1 MLSFSGKS
9 WIASTKV
16 LDLRFQFGE
25 LAMTSAVLIGS
36 VVLVYAQLD
45 ALLWKTT
52 EGWTITMFATDWREE
67 RKQQRARRIRTEE
80 YP

>member
-16 LDLRFQFGE
+16 LDLRFQLGE
-25 LAMTSAVLIGS
+25 LAMTSAVLIRS
-36 VVLVYAQLD
+36 LVLVDVQLN

-52 EGWTITMFATDWREE
+52 KGWTTAMIATD
-67 RKQQRARRIRTEE
+67 
-80 YP
+80 

>member
-25 LAMTSAVLIGS
+25 LAITSAVLIQS
-36 VVLVYAQLD
+36 LVLVDVQVNSW
-45 ALLWKTT
+45 LWKTT
-52 EGWTITMFATDWREE
+52 KG
-67 RKQQRARRIRTEE
+67 
-80 YP
+80 

>member
-36 VVLVYAQLD
+36 LVLVYVQMDVLV
-45 ALLWKTT
+45 WKTT
-52 EGWTITMFATDWREE
+52 EGWTITMFATDRREE